1 METTIMD
8 SSHLQ
13 KQLEAV
19 EKQRQTLR
27 AETKT
32 ATLPRLIEIE
42 HELSALTIKK
52 QSLEKRIKSS
62 SLPKTKIWRSEVAI

>member
-1 METTIMD
+1 METTIID

-13 KQLEAV
+13 KQLETV
-19 EKQRQTLR
+19 EKQRQDLR

-42 HELSALTIKK
+42 NELSVLTIKK
-52 QSLEKRIKSS
+52 QSLEKRINTS